1 MNKNKYVFDKEKA
14 KLNEWQLLDVVDND
28 KEITQPNICYWIGD
42 EYPSFSMFYDEEK
55 DCIREK
61 TQYEKLVHKEYTLQ
75 EGEYLDG
82 KEIKFIPRPEQD
94 SMFWRW
100 NEVKWE
106 FDFIEW
112 KKSLEQQLFMIRNN
126 AMHKD
131 IKYNDFVFRMLPV
144 DIENFK
150 ERALG
155 VTLGLTQ
162 LTDITEWRLKNDEVH
177 NFTIKEILDIFAM
190 WGKRK
195 IDIFEKFN
203 KLYVDFMNIIEE
215 DELRQFMLNVENIYN
230 ERE

>member
-1 MNKNKYVFDKEKA
+1 VKMSKYIFDKEKA
-14 KLNEWQLLDVVDND
+14 KLNQWQLLDVIDNN
-28 KEITQPNICYWIGD
+28 KEITQSNVCYWVGD

-61 TQYEKLVHKEYTLQ
+61 TQYEKLVYKEYTLQ
-75 EGEYLDG
+75 DGEYLDG

-100 NEVKWE
+100 DKVKWE

-131 IKYNDFVFRMLPV
+131 MKYDNFIFRMLPV

-150 ERALG
+150 ERALQ
-155 VTLGLTQ
+155 VALGMTQ
-162 LTDITEWRLKNDEVH
+162 LNDITEWRLKNDEVH
-177 NFTIKEILDIFAM
+177 QFTIKEILDVLGM

-195 IDIFEKFN
+195 VDIFEKFN
-203 KLYVDFMNIIEE
+203 KLYVKFLMEVDEDGLREFMKGVEE
-215 DELRQFMLNVENIYN
+215 EWN
-230 ERE
+230 